1 MRASGPSLRVRLTL
15 WHATVLAVVI
25 CVFSAGIYVFVKAQ
39 LYRTLDQQISD
50 DLATIEHVYRE
61 ETGDLG
67 ELGHRIGGTRFQVV
81 EGRTVVYETPGWPP
95 AVAAPYRMGVLADA
109 THRITAA
116 RDDTSVRRTLQT
128 LALILAMGVP
138 FAVALAIGGGY
149 VLAGRMLAPFGGL
162 AEKARR
168 ITAESLAERLPV
180 GNPRDEFG
188 QLARVFNDTLSRL
201 EHAFEQLRRFT
212 ADASHELRTPLTAMR
227 SVGEV
232 ALQQPLRAP
241 GYCEVIGSMLEEV
254 DRLTRL

>member
-1 MRASGPSLRVRLTL
+1 
-15 WHATVLAVVI
+15 
-25 CVFSAGIYVFVKAQ
+25 
-39 LYRTLDQQISD
+39 DQQIGD

-67 ELGHRIGGTRFQVV
+67 ELGHRIGGTRFQVT

-95 AVAAPYRMGVLADA
+95 AVDGPYRTGVLADA

-116 RDDTSVRRTLQT
+116 RDDTSVRRTLRT
-128 LALILAMGVP
+128 LALILVMGVP

-188 QLARVFNDTLSRL
+188 QLAGVVNAMLSRL
-201 EHAFEQLRRFT
+201 QAAFGELRRVT
-212 ADASHELRTPLTAMR
+212 AGAVPQRP
-227 SVGEV
+227 
-232 ALQQPLRAP
+232 AP
-241 GYCEVIGSMLEEV
+241 HPPV
-254 DRLTRL
+254 R